1 MNHAE
6 IDRLITRH
14 RDLSVCRTDIES
26 AAVRLRD
33 AFKGGGMLLACGAGA
48 AAALAEHM
56 VATLMTAQSRPRPV
70 TDAMR
75 TDLEERYG
83 SAGTE
88 LAAGLQAALPA
99 IALSSN
105 SSLVG
110 AIAADMALA
119 QQVYGYGR
127 RGDVLVSLCPD
138 GATDPM
144 LNALRVA
151 RTLGIVTVCLA
162 PRDTD
167 SLTEHSDC
175 VIRVP
180 RVTASEVI
188 ELHLPV
194 WHALCV
200 TLEQE
205 FYI

>member
-26 AAVRLRD
+26 AAVLLRD
-33 AFKGGGMLLACGAGA
+33 ALNGGGMLLACGAGA
-48 AAALAEHM
+48 AASLAEH
-56 VATLMTAQSRPRPV
+56 VVTTLMTAVSRARPV

-75 TDLEERYG
+75 RELEDRYG
-83 SAGTE
+83 SPGAD

-110 AIAADMALA
+110 AVAADMVLA

-127 RGDVLVSLCPD
+127 KGDALVALCPE
-138 GATDPM
+138 GATESV

-151 RTLGIVTVCLA
+151 RALGVATVCLA

-167 SLTEHSDC
+167 ALTDHSDC

-180 RVTASEVI
+180 RVTATEVT

-205 FYI
+205 FFI